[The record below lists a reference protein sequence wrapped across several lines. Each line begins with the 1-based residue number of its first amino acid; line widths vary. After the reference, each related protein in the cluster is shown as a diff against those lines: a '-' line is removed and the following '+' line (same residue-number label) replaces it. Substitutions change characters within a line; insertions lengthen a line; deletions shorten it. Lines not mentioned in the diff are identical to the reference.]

1 MIIGIN
7 IVLSRFDLDIFSQ
20 HRENCCFQPQK
31 WWYHGDTLG
40 TWVKTSGPH
49 RDVTPAWIHLRS
61 ISIVLKLRS
70 ICSLHVHLSHCT
82 WSFLYIYYIWESLP
96 NDPIW
101 PRCVNN
107 DHSTTIT
114 HSSTSK
120 RRTWTWDP
128 ASMAGSNF
136 PNVFMWIAAFL
147 GRLSPLFQWC
157 HVYLGFNRCRDLGG
171 WFPSFYCFS
180 DNCYQGNHAF
190 HFRTWNLGSEWIW
203 NHLILW
209 VHLFFVTPK
218 YPTSS

>member
-1 MIIGIN
+1 MTIGIN

-20 HRENCCFQPQK
+20 DRENCCFQPQK

-40 TWVKTSGPH
+40 AWVETSGPH

-61 ISIVLKLRS
+61 I
-70 ICSLHVHLSHCT
+70 
-82 WSFLYIYYIWESLP
+82 SLP

-107 DHSTTIT
+107 DHSTTIS

-147 GRLSPLFQWC
+147 GRLSPLFQC

-171 WFPSFYCFS
+171 WFPSFSCFS

-190 HFRTWNLGSEWIW
+190 HFSTWNL
-203 NHLILW
+203 
-209 VHLFFVTPK
+209 
-218 YPTSS
+218 

>member
-1 MIIGIN
+1 MVVSWGYTWNMGKNFRPSPGRHSSLNSPQIN
-7 IVLSRFDLDIFSQ
+7 INSVEAEINLQFACPFKSL
-20 HRENCCFQPQK
+20 
-31 WWYHGDTLG
+31 YM
-40 TWVKTSGPH
+40 
-49 RDVTPAWIHLRS
+49 
-61 ISIVLKLRS
+61 IVY
-70 ICSLHVHLSHCT
+70 I
-82 WSFLYIYYIWESLP
+82 YIYYIWESLP